1 MKLPETFSKDKN
13 LNVIIETPRHSRN
26 KFAYDIK
33 SGLFK
38 LKRVLPEGFVF
49 PYDFGFIPGTKGDD
63 GDPLDVF
70 LMMEGLT
77 FPGCWVE
84 CTLIGVI
91 KVLQKSE
98 GKKEMRNDR
107 FMAVPV
113 LPKNAAQIK
122 HINELS
128 EHQLKSLILFIET
141 NTFLE
146 NKIVKVLATGGPQ
159 EAHALIK
166 N

>member
-26 KFAYDIK
+26 KFAYDNK
-33 SGLFK
+33 TGLFK

-63 GDPLDVF
+63 GDPLDAF
-70 LMMEGLT
+70 IIMEDFT

-91 KVLQKSE
+91 KVQQKSE
-98 GKKEMRNDR
+98 GRSEIRNDR
-107 FMAVPV
+107 FIAVPV
-113 LPKNAAQIK
+113 LPKNSAQIS
-122 HINELS
+122 HIHDLS
-128 EHQLKSLILFIET
+128 EHQLQSLILFIET
-141 NTFLE
+141 NTRLE
-146 NKIVKVLATGGPQ
+146 NKIVKVIETSGPD
-159 EAHALIK
+159 EAYTLIK